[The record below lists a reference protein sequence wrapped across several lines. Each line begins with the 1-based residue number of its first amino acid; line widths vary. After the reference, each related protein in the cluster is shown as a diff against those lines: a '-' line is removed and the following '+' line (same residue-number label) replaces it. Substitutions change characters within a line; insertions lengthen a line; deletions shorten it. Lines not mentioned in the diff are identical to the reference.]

1 MIEENGTNGESVDP
15 CHGYKSYLDLSPAV
29 SQASLVTSLIVEYF
43 IMRGSKVESR
53 HKKRTINSL

>member
-15 CHGYKSYLDLSPAV
+15 CHGYKSYLGLSAAV

-43 IMRGSKVESR
+43 IMRGS
-53 HKKRTINSL
+53 